1 MVEVSAFGWL
11 VHRQLC
17 VARKL
22 VAQTDETGIAIE
34 APGIIFKSS
43 KIKAVERFRAVLI
56 RKRRILQFRC
66 PVFLPEEETERVLGI
81 AGAPAVA
88 AANPKAAVDLKTFR
102 AAWINQFERRG

>member
-22 VAQTDETGIAIE
+22 VAQTDE
-34 APGIIFKSS
+34 PGIPVETPRVIFKSS
-43 KIKAVERFRAVLI
+43 KIKTVERIRTVLI
-56 RKRRILQFRC
+56 RKRRKIELRG

-88 AANPKAAVDLKTFR
+88 TTNSEAAIDLKTFR
-102 AAWINQFERRG
+102 AVRIN